1 MTLGPNEPLVGARD
15 PQARLATPCLLLDAD
30 GFEHNLAA
38 MMELARRYGREV
50 RPHVKAHKCATIGR
64 RQLEAGA
71 VGLCCATVREA
82 EVMADAGLK
91 GILITSPVVAPGMIE
106 RLARAHDRA
115 GDLAVVVDS
124 EVGVEALAA
133 NVRAGRPLGVLV
145 EIDVGQGRTGVTLP
159 EDAVGLARRIE
170 GLPQLRYR
178 GLQAYYGH
186 LQHVPGYADRKAKAA
201 EQWARLRPY
210 LDALSAEG
218 LPPEVVT
225 GGGTGTHL
233 LDLEEGPFTEIQP
246 GSYLFLDKQYG
257 AIELAPGGTA
267 PFRTSLTVATRV
279 ISANQADL
287 GAGCRVQGD
296 GDRRWTGPWGRR
308 RRRGCDLPVHGRRAR
323 WPALWR
329 RGHAAVGRRSGDPG
343 RAALRPDRQ
352 PARVGSRHAQR
363 ASGRHLAGR
372 RARLLGDCDENDRVG
387 RRRDR
392 HHDRVLP
399 RQARP

>member
-50 RPHVKAHKCATIGR
+50 RPHVKAHKCATIVR

-287 GAGCRVQGD
+287 VVLDAGFKAMATDAGPALGAGGAAADATYQFMGD
-296 GDRRWTGPWGRR
+296 EHGGLRFGAGATRPSVGDLVILVAPHCDPTVNLHEWVHVMHNGRLVDIWPVDA
-308 RRRGCDLPVHGRRAR
+308 RGY
-323 WPALWR
+323 
-329 RGHAAVGRRSGDPG
+329 
-343 RAALRPDRQ
+343 
-352 PARVGSRHAQR
+352 
-363 ASGRHLAGR
+363 
-372 RARLLGDCDENDRVG
+372 
-387 RRRDR
+387 
-392 HHDRVLP
+392 
-399 RQARP
+399 

>member
-106 RLARAHDRA
+106 RLARANDRA

-287 GAGCRVQGD
+287 VVLDAGFKAMATDAGPALGAGGAAADATYQFMGD
-296 GDRRWTGPWGRR
+296 EHGGLRFGAGATRPSVGDLVILVAPHCDPTVNLHEWVHVMHNGRLVDIWPVDA
-308 RRRGCDLPVHGRRAR
+308 RGY
-323 WPALWR
+323 
-329 RGHAAVGRRSGDPG
+329 
-343 RAALRPDRQ
+343 
-352 PARVGSRHAQR
+352 
-363 ASGRHLAGR
+363 
-372 RARLLGDCDENDRVG
+372 
-387 RRRDR
+387 
-392 HHDRVLP
+392 
-399 RQARP
+399 